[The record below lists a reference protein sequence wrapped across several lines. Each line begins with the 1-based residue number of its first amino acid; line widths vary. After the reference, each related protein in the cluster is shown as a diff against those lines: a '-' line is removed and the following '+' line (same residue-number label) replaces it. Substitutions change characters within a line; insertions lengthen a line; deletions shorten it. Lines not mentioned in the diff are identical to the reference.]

1 MSRDRYVKGNITKIT
16 HGNHNMYSKE
26 NIITRSMGR
35 IFENGKQEGVV
46 LGDPEEYIREGERVI
61 NIKSD
66 LYIRNSQEL
75 QTPYLDI
82 SKILNYESSK
92 PFIAGIRAI
101 FGDDIKHTAAKKF
114 MLDLLAN
121 NVPLPKW
128 KAIPLSNYQGGFY
141 NEKNKTIYINE
152 KIILE
157 AENDPEKSWLLFQIM
172 IEEIGHYIDDL
183 LRNKYDDIGGDA
195 PGDEGTRFAIDFIH
209 YNRLLF
215 KEFTFAEFE
224 IEDKI
229 KQTRTFT
236 GKVLKN
242 IPNIE
247 IKSKDL
253 FYAEKKEDDHGIVIL
268 DNGEEVQVEFFK
280 IRGGGAIHEN
290 ITKQAAKAAGVI
302 YDYRLDEGSA
312 WPDVPCENQSSIE
325 TCYLKTWINLNKEGT
340 LAYESHNGAKQY
352 WHSMAPSGNYTNQQV
367 KELILNQAEEWFKQG
382 INPENN
388 KKLSWFHS
396 PIGNSYSGKKDGN
409 DGLFFIGKILHMVQD
424 SYSLS
429 HVQRDANNQIVQ
441 FQGYD
446 AQDPD
451 KHAHPDKDGHSK
463 GAQNALTASTQ
474 ILNFYKEYREG
485 KFTSEAGVLRALR
498 YYLSNTVY
506 PIVPNRENV
515 NAGGSLPAYQK

>member
-1 MSRDRYVKGNITKIT
+1 
-16 HGNHNMYSKE
+16 
-26 NIITRSMGR
+26 
-35 IFENGKQEGVV
+35 
-46 LGDPEEYIREGERVI
+46 
-61 NIKSD
+61 
-66 LYIRNSQEL
+66 
-75 QTPYLDI
+75 
-82 SKILNYESSK
+82 
-92 PFIAGIRAI
+92 
-101 FGDDIKHTAAKKF
+101 
-114 MLDLLAN
+114 
-121 NVPLPKW
+121 
-128 KAIPLSNYQGGFY
+128 
-141 NEKNKTIYINE
+141 
-152 KIILE
+152 
-157 AENDPEKSWLLFQIM
+157 
-172 IEEIGHYIDDL
+172 
-183 LRNKYDDIGGDA
+183 
-195 PGDEGTRFAIDFIH
+195 
-209 YNRLLF
+209 
-215 KEFTFAEFE
+215 
-224 IEDKI
+224 
-229 KQTRTFT
+229 
-236 GKVLKN
+236 
-242 IPNIE
+242 
-247 IKSKDL
+247 
-253 FYAEKKEDDHGIVIL
+253 
-268 DNGEEVQVEFFK
+268 
-280 IRGGGAIHEN
+280 
-290 ITKQAAKAAGVI
+290 
-302 YDYRLDEGSA
+302 
-312 WPDVPCENQSSIE
+312 
-325 TCYLKTWINLNKEGT
+325 
-340 LAYESHNGAKQY
+340 
-352 WHSMAPSGNYTNQQV
+352 MAPSGNYTNQQV